1 MTDRKNPDGLLNFIH
16 NKINNAM
23 QIERKL
29 KFGFIMALGV
39 MALTATV
46 PFLAS
51 SWTRAQQE
59 ATSYSQHRID
69 QFSLILTLILDVETG
84 QRGFVITGREEFL
97 EPYHSA
103 IAQLGNARSELRQ
116 IMKSSAESQ
125 LTLNELDQLLD
136 QKIAIAG
143 EAVKKRREQGFQAD
157 QYAVT
162 AAQGKQY
169 MDQIR
174 AIVYELIIRERNRR
188 IAAQAEL
195 NQRVTIATLANFLT
209 TLFNISLLAVALRI
223 VFRLLREREQAS
235 EGLRQSS
242 EKLSA
247 GLQELERRNTEISL
261 VGQMARALES
271 PVSVKETFEIISF
284 YCNKL
289 LPHTSGELFLFR
301 NSRDMLEKL
310 MEWNNP
316 LHPSPTMGPQDCW
329 ALRRGQPHKVD
340 GTDGLAC
347 PHHQDGEPRRGGSF
361 CIPLTAQGDVLGLIC
376 IEPQPETD
384 EQRQT
389 LELKEE
395 ALAIA
400 VSEQLALTLSNLKLR
415 ETLKQQS
422 IIDPLTSLFNRRYM
436 DETLNRELAR
446 ASRKSLPLSVIVLDI
461 DHFKNVN
468 DKFGH
473 DAGDTVLRSFAHCV
487 KRSVRDS
494 DMVCRLGG
502 EELVLILTECDKQA
516 ALARA
521 EKISA
526 DIRLLDIKHGLH
538 YIGRLTASIGVA
550 TFPDDGDH
558 ADDLIKA
565 ADQAMYRAKNAGR
578 DRIMAAN
585 AI

>member
-1 MTDRKNPDGLLNFIH
+1 
-16 NKINNAM
+16 M

-29 KFGFIMALGV
+29 KFGFILALGV

-59 ATSYSQHRID
+59 AAIYSQDRID
-69 QFSLILTLILDVETG
+69 QLSLILTLILDVETG
-84 QRGFVITGREEFL
+84 QRGFVITGWEEFL
-97 EPYHSA
+97 EPYHLA

-116 IMKSSAESQ
+116 IMKSSTESQ
-125 LTLNELDQLLD
+125 LTLNELDHLLD
-136 QKIAIAG
+136 QKITFAS
-143 EAVKKRREQGFQAD
+143 EAVKKRREQGFQED
-157 QYAVT
+157 QYAMT

-169 MDQIR
+169 MDHIR
-174 AIVYELIIRERNRR
+174 AIVYELITREKNRHT
-188 IAAQAEL
+188 AAQAEF
-195 NQRVTIATLANFLT
+195 NQRVTIATLANFLAT
-209 TLFNISLLAVALRI
+209 MFNISLLVVALRI

-235 EGLRQSS
+235 EGLRKSS

-271 PVSVKETFEIISF
+271 SVSAKETFEIISF

-301 NSRDMLEKL
+301 NSRDMLEKVA
-310 MEWNNP
+310 EWNHP
-316 LHPSPTMGPQDCW
+316 LHPSTTMGPQDCL

-340 GTDGLAC
+340 GADGLAC
-347 PHHQDGEPRRGGSF
+347 PHHQDGEPRRGDSF

-376 IEPQPETD
+376 IESQSDTD

-436 DETLNRELAR
+436 DETLHRELTR
-446 ASRKSLPLSVIVLDI
+446 ALRKSLPLSVIVLDI
-461 DHFKNVN
+461 DHFKKVN
-468 DKFGH
+468 DNFGH
-473 DAGDTVLRSFAHCV
+473 DAGDAVLRNFAHCI

-502 EELVLILTECDKQA
+502 EELVLILIECDKQA

-521 EKISA
+521 EKIIA
-526 DIRLLDIKHGLH
+526 DIRLLDNKHGLQH
-538 YIGRLTASIGVA
+538 IGRVTASIGVA
-550 TFPDDGDH
+550 TFPDDGDC

-585 AI
+585 AV